1 MSIVVPAAAGLVE
14 PGSPASIVL
23 FVLVSLGVI
32 GLVVTILLRTR
43 RRQRDVPPRPRGE
56 DRDTGADGD

>member
-14 PGSPASIVL
+14 PGSPTSIVL

-43 RRQRDVPPRPRGE
+43 RRQHDVPPSPRGE
-56 DRDTGADGD
+56 DRDPDADGA

>member
-1 MSIVVPAAAGLVE
+1 MSIVVPAAADLVE

-43 RRQRDVPPRPRGE
+43 RQQRDVPPRPRGE
-56 DRDTGADGD
+56 DREPGADGD

>member
-23 FVLVSLGVI
+23 FALVSLGVI

-56 DRDTGADGD
+56 DRDPGADGD